1 MTARPS
7 VTVHYAQTLDGRI
20 ATRTGDSQW
29 IGGEESLHLAHQLRS
44 SHETILVGVGTV
56 LADDPRLTVR
66 HVPGPSPIRVVVDSG
81 LQLPLGANVLADGA
95 SATLVATTARAP
107 ADRVQAVRRSGAEVI
122 LVSADE
128 VGRVDLR
135 ELFAALAGRG
145 LTSLLIEGGAGVIT
159 SALRLR
165 LVDRLVLTIAPKLVG
180 LGIEAI
186 GDLGIQRLRE
196 AIEFREGAF
205 APCGRDIVFDGRL

>member
-81 LQLPLGANVLADGA
+81 LRLPLGANVLADGA